1 MKPRIGSMFLTTLFV
16 CLLSHPNVYSQLVNV
31 PGVYGTGVA
40 SPGVLIAEGSVDP
53 HYTIISGPVTGT
65 AYVVTSATMPTSWP
79 WIWNPNGPTSS
90 WISFSSTSTSS
101 SVGAYVYRTTFD
113 LTGFLPETAVLTGSW
128 NTDNNGTGI
137 LLNGVSF
144 NFTTSPDSYREGP
157 SPFTITSGFAPG
169 LNTLDFALFDGDVTT
184 GWAGATGLRVDG
196 LEVKAVPEPSTYA
209 LLIVATGA
217 GALWWARRR
226 R

>member
-1 MKPRIGSMFLTTLFV
+1 MKPRTLPLIIV
-16 CLLSHPNVYSQLVNV
+16 ILVAQLLLRPDVYSQLVNV

-53 HYTIISGPVTGT
+53 HYTIVSGPVTGAT
-65 AYVVTSATMPTSWP
+65 YVVNSATMPSTP
-79 WIWNPNGPTSS
+79 PFNWNANGPTSS

-157 SPFTITSGFAPG
+157 SPFTITSDFVPG
-169 LNTLDFALFDGDVTT
+169 LNTLDFALFDGDAIT
-184 GWAGATGLRVDG
+184 GFAGATGLRVDG
-196 LEVKAVPEPSTYA
+196 LEVKAVPEPSTYV
-209 LLIVATGA
+209 LLLAASVGLI
-217 GALWWARRR
+217 LLARRKR
-226 R
+226 H

>member
-1 MKPRIGSMFLTTLFV
+1 MKSRTSSLIVTMLFA
-16 CLLSHPNVYSQLVNV
+16 CLLSLPNVYSQLLNV

-40 SPGVLIAEGSVDP
+40 SPGVLITEGSVDP
-53 HYTIISGPVTGT
+53 HYTIISGPVTGP
-65 AYVVTSATMPTSWP
+65 AYVVTSATMPSTP
-79 WIWNPNGPTSS
+79 PYLWNPNGPTSS
-90 WISFSSTSTSS
+90 WISFSSTSVSS
-101 SVGAYVYRTTFD
+101 NAGAYVYRTTFD

-157 SPFTITSGFAPG
+157 SPFTITSGFVPG
-169 LNTLDFALFDGDVTT
+169 LNTLDFALFDGPVTVH
-184 GWAGATGLRVDG
+184 TGLRVDG

-209 LLIVATGA
+209 LLLTTGA
-217 GALWWARRR
+217 GAVLWARRKQ
-226 R
+226 